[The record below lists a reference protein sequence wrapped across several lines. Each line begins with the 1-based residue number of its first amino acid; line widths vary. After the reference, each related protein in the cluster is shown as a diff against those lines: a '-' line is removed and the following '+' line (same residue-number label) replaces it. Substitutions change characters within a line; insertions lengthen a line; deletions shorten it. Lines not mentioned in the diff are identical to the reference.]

1 MVCTIVFLLG
11 SCSPSLKSHFKKSE
25 VFEKSFSGFMIYD
38 PSSHKTLFEHNPHK
52 YFTPASNTKLLTYYA
67 GLKFLGDSIPGL
79 LYTVKGDTLFFT
91 SSGDP
96 SFLNPKFKNT
106 TTFDFLKDSKKEL
119 IYLKSNW
126 QDMSFG
132 SGWAWDDYNYSFAA
146 EKSAFPVYGN
156 LLELEYSGGK
166 NIKVSPS
173 LFQDSISKTDIASS
187 AKRLPTKNQFTY
199 SDNSQPFDRKIPFRT
214 SEELS
219 IALLKDTLKKPI
231 FIQNKKIKK
240 SEELIMYSIPA
251 DSLYKEMLQSS
262 DNFIAEQILLMI
274 SHKISDTFK
283 TEISVNNIQKEYL
296 QDLPDPVF
304 WVDGSGISRYN
315 LITPADIVALLTKIN
330 SEVSREKLMEL
341 LPAGGQTGT
350 IKNMFKEQKAFIFA
364 KTGSLRHTYN
374 LSGYLLTKKG
384 RWLIF
389 SFMNINSTMPS
400 EELKKEMENMLLE
413 VRNKY

>member
-1 MVCTIVFLLG
+1 MTVLLLG
-11 SCSPSLKSHFKKSE
+11 SCSPSLKRQFKKNE
-25 VFEKSFSGFMIYD
+25 VFEKSFSGLMIYD
-38 PSSHKTLFEHNPHK
+38 PSANKTLFKHNPHK

-67 GLKFLGDSIPGL
+67 GLKYLGDSIPGL
-79 LYTVKGDTLFFT
+79 IYNIKGDTLFFK
-91 SSGDP
+91 SAADP

-106 TTFDFLKDSKKEL
+106 ATFDFLKGTHKEL
-119 IYLKSNW
+119 VYLKSNW
-126 QDMSFG
+126 QDTAFG

-156 LLELEYSGGK
+156 LLEIEYSGGE
-166 NIKVSPS
+166 NIKVTPS
-173 LFQDSISKTDIASS
+173 LFRDSISNTEMASS
-187 AKRLPTKNQFTY
+187 AKRLQNKNQFAY
-199 SDNSQPFDRKIPFRT
+199 SQNSQAFDRKIPFLT
-214 SEELS
+214 SEDLS

-231 FIQNKKIKK
+231 SVQNKKIEK
-240 SEELIMYSIPA
+240 SEEKIMYSIPA

-274 SHKISDTFK
+274 SLKISDTLK
-283 TEISVNNIQKEYL
+283 TEISINKIQKEHL
-296 QDLPDPVF
+296 QDFPDPVF

-350 IKNMFKEQKAFIFA
+350 IKNMFKDQKAFIFA
-364 KTGSLRHTYN
+364 KTGSLRNTYN
-374 LSGYLLTKKG
+374 LSGYLLTNKG

-389 SFMNINSTMPS
+389 SFMNINSTRPS
-400 EELKKEMENMLLE
+400 EELKKEMESMLLE